1 MILVLEGADA
11 FSTELY
17 YSDLFKIYAPYSL
30 LAPYF
35 LLLIS
40 FLPRQ
45 RNEGNIKRKDINP
58 EDP

>member
-17 YSDLFKIYAPYSL
+17 YSDLFKIYAPYAL

-35 LLLIS
+35 FS
-40 FLPRQ
+40 
-45 RNEGNIKRKDINP
+45 
-58 EDP
+58 